1 MSSPPALLVQG
12 LTRTY
17 GVGKRGIRD
26 VSLRID
32 EGDIYGFLGPNGAG
46 KTTAMR
52 CILGLIR
59 RDAGHVEIF
68 GDSNP
73 TSMRQRVG
81 AIIETP
87 AFHPWMSGWMNLE
100 QSALYLGLPSHD
112 VQAHVERVL
121 QRVGLLERSRDPTAN
136 YSMGMRQRLGIA
148 RALLGQPRLLV
159 LDEPTNGLDPK
170 GMREVRD
177 LVRSL
182 AMHDGL
188 TIFVSSHLLS
198 EIQAIG
204 TRVGILVE
212 GELRAQGRVQDLLQR
227 DGQHPRVRL
236 SALDPA
242 ALKRCLAEQ
251 GGIDFVEEDSQG
263 VLDVRVV
270 AGSIPSLVRT
280 LVEQGISL
288 TSVVPQERSLEDA
301 FLELTS

>member
-1 MSSPPALLVQG
+1 
-12 LTRTY
+12 
-17 GVGKRGIRD
+17 
-26 VSLRID
+26 
-32 EGDIYGFLGPNGAG
+32 
-46 KTTAMR
+46 MR

-59 RDAGHVEIF
+59 RDAGHIEIF

-73 TSMRQRVG
+73 ISMRKKVG

-100 QSALYLGLPSHD
+100 QSALYLGLPDHE
-112 VQAHVERVL
+112 VQTQVERVL
-121 QRVGLLERSRDPTAN
+121 QRVGLLERSRDPASN

-182 AMHDGL
+182 ALHDGL
-188 TIFVSSHLLS
+188 TVFVSSHLLT

-227 DGQHPRVRL
+227 DGNSPRVRI

-242 ALKRCLAEQ
+242 ELKRCLDEQ
-251 GGIDFVEEDSQG
+251 TGVELVDQDSQG
-263 VLDVRVV
+263 AVDIRVNS
-270 AGSIPSLVRT
+270 GSIPDLVRT

-288 TSVVPQERSLEDA
+288 TGVVPQERSLEDA

>member
-17 GVGKRGIRD
+17 GVGKRGIQD

-68 GDSNP
+68 GDADP
-73 TSMRQRVG
+73 ISMRQHVG

-87 AFHPWMSGWMNLE
+87 SFHPWMSGWQNLE
-100 QSALYLGLPSHD
+100 QSALYLGLPEHEIQQQVD
-112 VQAHVERVL
+112 RVL
-121 QRVGLLERSRDPTAN
+121 QRVGLLERSRDPASN
-136 YSMGMRQRLGIA
+136 YSLGMRQRLGIA

-182 AMHDGL
+182 ALHDGL
-188 TIFVSSHLLS
+188 TVFVSSHLLS

-212 GELRAQGRVQDLLQR
+212 GELRAEGRVQDLLAR
-227 DGQHPRVRL
+227 GDKAPRVRI
-236 SALDPA
+236 SALDPQ
-242 ALKRCLAEQ
+242 ALKRCVTEHVGAE
-251 GGIDFVEEDSQG
+251 IVEEDSQG
-263 VLDVRVV
+263 SLDVRLVT
-270 AGSIPSLVRT
+270 GSVPELVRAM
-280 LVEQGISL
+280 VDQNISL
-288 TSVVPQERSLEDA
+288 TRVVPQERSLEDA